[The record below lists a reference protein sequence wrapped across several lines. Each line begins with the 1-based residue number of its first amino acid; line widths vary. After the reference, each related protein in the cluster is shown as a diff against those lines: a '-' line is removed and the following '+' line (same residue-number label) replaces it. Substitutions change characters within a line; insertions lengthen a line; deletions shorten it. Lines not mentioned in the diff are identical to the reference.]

1 MKLIKSGKI
10 NWDNFYANDYCPKK
24 FLGPWTNVHNLNKV
38 MINGTGM
45 VTTDCLIL
53 DIVKNCMYS
62 SNKKIAWEKSLMA
75 NNVHNDFLK
84 IAMFFYSPVT
94 NNDKKIIPIKYKKEI
109 IHILDQLLWEW
120 KTELSREWYPYLLML
135 KQDVQIFSNDLS
147 FKRILKTQTHPIQK
161 ILLKENL

>member
-1 MKLIKSGKI
+1 
-10 NWDNFYANDYCPKK
+10 
-24 FLGPWTNVHNLNKV
+24 
-38 MINGTGM
+38 
-45 VTTDCLIL
+45 
-53 DIVKNCMYS
+53 
-62 SNKKIAWEKSLMA
+62 
-75 NNVHNDFLK
+75 
-84 IAMFFYSPVT
+84 MFFYSPVT

-120 KTELSREWYPYLLML
+120 KTELSREWYPYFINA

>member
-1 MKLIKSGKI
+1 
-10 NWDNFYANDYCPKK
+10 
-24 FLGPWTNVHNLNKV
+24 
-38 MINGTGM
+38 
-45 VTTDCLIL
+45 
-53 DIVKNCMYS
+53 
-62 SNKKIAWEKSLMA
+62 MA
-75 NNVHNDFLK
+75 NNVHNEFLK
-84 IAMFFYSPVT
+84 IAMFFYSPAT

-109 IHILDQLLWEW
+109 IHILDQLWEW